1 MSARKNTSCI
11 KVNFFRYM
19 KENKNKKSLNTFYI
33 NFLTYRND
41 GWILSK
47 KKKKKRLDFED
58 MKIFLKKKKSGIMV
72 VNDIKISPKL
82 KNIG

>member
-1 MSARKNTSCI
+1 MT
-11 KVNFFRYM
+11 VGY
-19 KENKNKKSLNTFYI
+19 YQ
-33 NFLTYRND
+33 
-41 GWILSK
+41 

-72 VNDIKISPKL
+72 VNDIKICPKL

>member
-33 NFLTYRND
+33 NFLTYRNS
-41 GWILSK
+41 GLILS

>member
-47 KKKKKRLDFED
+47 KKKRLDFED

>member
-47 KKKKKRLDFED
+47 KKKKRLDFED

-72 VNDIKISPKL
+72 VNDIKICPKL

>member
-41 GWILSK
+41 GCILS

-72 VNDIKISPKL
+72 VNDIKICPKL

>member
-33 NFLTYRND
+33 FLHIEMTVGYYQ
-41 GWILSK
+41 
-47 KKKKKRLDFED
+47 KKKKRLDFED

>member
-11 KVNFFRYM
+11 KVDFFRYM

-41 GWILSK
+41 GWILS

>member
-47 KKKKKRLDFED
+47 KNKGKKKK
-58 MKIFLKKKKSGIMV
+58 KKKKKGLTL
-72 VNDIKISPKL
+72 KI
-82 KNIG
+82 

>member
-47 KKKKKRLDFED
+47 KKKKRLDFED

-72 VNDIKISPKL
+72 VNDIKISSKL

>member
-47 KKKKKRLDFED
+47 KKKKRLDFED